1 MRIFSAF
8 LNIPDIQIKLVIL
21 TIPILFYIHRFQ
33 IFLPLIPFTL
43 AYLLSAICYIVTMD
57 MKKIEGTVFLE
68 NYTEMENLYTCD
80 AHSHGMKFGDS
91 GSSKRRRCLN
101 RGSECCP
108 RGDCSTL
115 LRSSYTILGQTGNF
129 NT

>member
-101 RGSECCP
+101 RGVGVLSSG
-108 RGDCSTL
+108 RL
-115 LRSSYTILGQTGNF
+115 LDLAPLFLHDSRSDRVL
-129 NT
+129 